1 MVVALKK
8 HEKTELYECPRL
20 TLQRQQ
26 MYLKLDVNCKHLRSG
41 YFFGRD
47 DADKEQVADTV

>member
-26 MYLKLDVNCKHLRSG
+26 MYLQLDVNCKHLRSG